1 MADDDPL
8 KLFFFVSFLVS
19 IKEVG
24 SSSFGAPAGWGPT
37 IQEGTSSKKVDDWC
51 VYVT

>member
-8 KLFFFVSFLVS
+8 NFFFVSFLVS

-37 IQEGTSSKKVDDWC
+37 IQEGTSSKR
-51 VYVT
+51 